1 MEVDDDPTET
11 QEVDPGNDGL
21 AHVLRWVGLILAIG
35 FLAAAAAIAV
45 G

>member
-1 MEVDDDPTET
+1 MEVDDDPIEI
-11 QEVDPGNDGL
+11 QEADPMNDGL
-21 AHVLRWVGLILAIG
+21 AHVVRWVGMIFAIG